1 MSDKMICIN
10 QMAAN
15 RALPTIDLASS
26 EHYQ

>member
-10 QMAAN
+10 QMAAKP
-15 RALPTIDLASS
+15 ALPTIDLASW